1 MTNAALE
8 AARLRRKELYDA
20 MVAVEQ
26 TSQRPARTERWQ
38 EDLVSALQRLEA
50 AFQAHVDATEAP
62 DGIITTVVAETPRL
76 SNEAQRLAGEHP
88 VLLDEIETV
97 MGKVKGAVLRD
108 TTATGELREQIL
120 VLLGDLSRHRSA
132 GSDFVWDAYAIDIG
146 GGG

>member
-1 MTNAALE
+1 MPAQPGYVGVMP
-8 AARLRRKELYDA
+8 RLAVPLIVLLLAGCTPAVDEPT
-20 MVAVEQ
+20 VAP
-26 TSQRPARTERWQ
+26 TS
-38 EDLVSALQRLEA
+38 
-50 AFQAHVDATEAP
+50 
-62 DGIITTVVAETPRL
+62 TTVVAETPRL